1 MSDPIAAEPRH
12 VFVYGTLRPAL
23 ATGEPRL
30 LIEPLQP
37 VGPATVQGLLY
48 DLGDYPGL
56 VAGAGTVH
64 GDLLAI
70 ATAGQLAALDA
81 YEECGPPAALFCRE
95 QAAARRPDGTSLA
108 VWVYRYCR
116 PVDQAKPIPAGD
128 YAGYLRSRS
137 RPWEHS

>member
-37 VGPATVQGLLY
+37 AGPATVQGLLY

-56 VAGAGTVH
+56 VA
-64 GDLLAI
+64 
-70 ATAGQLAALDA
+70 
-81 YEECGPPAALFCRE
+81 
-95 QAAARRPDGTSLA
+95 
-108 VWVYRYCR
+108 
-116 PVDQAKPIPAGD
+116 
-128 YAGYLRSRS
+128 
-137 RPWEHS
+137 